1 MMQLKST
8 NVASTV
14 AMSCFM
20 GSFESRRIALQKQ
33 QLAEPRKFVW
43 EAKIW
48 LEFAK
53 TTIETGWKNLTA

>member
-1 MMQLKST
+1 M
-8 NVASTV
+8 
-14 AMSCFM
+14 
-20 GSFESRRIALQKQ
+20 ALQKQ

-53 TTIETGWKNLTA
+53 TKVN